1 MELFLIDGI
10 GPFFGDYKKRRINW
24 SKIPFEHL
32 ELDDPEKRAK
42 RFIRIRE
49 DMQTFTHCAAAMGF
63 NAITLDD
70 VAHLADHPDYEP
82 AIRARIQ
89 AYRSESIALFKIIQA
104 SGLKIYI
111 TMDILSMSA
120 AIREQVGGHLDRAIT
135 FAQELLTHLFAD
147 FPQIAGIIMRI
158 GESDGQ
164 DVKGPLRSE
173 LLLRTPHDTNR
184 FIKALLPTFEDEE
197 RTLIFRTWTVGAYSI
212 GDLMWHRDTFT
223 RTLKGID
230 SANFIVSMK
239 FGESDFFRH
248 LPLNSNFFRTTH
260 RKIIELQTRHEYE
273 GAGEYPSY
281 IGQDYSQYAA
291 QLKQAPNMVGIIIW
305 CQTGGWHPFR
315 RRTLIDDNA
324 VWAGINT
331 HVALGI
337 FKDGLSPDAALMQW
351 TGRERFPE
359 INELLQLSEEVIKKL
374 LYEPQFAQ
382 QKLFFRRV
390 RIPPLLAV
398 FWNTL
403 FINHAARRVLQHYVK
418 DPQQSIDQ
426 ATVAMQKLTR
436 MQQLAEQSGLPADD
450 IEFMHDTL
458 NLVRLARRYF
468 LLPKDDEF
476 ESELRTTRAA
486 YKKKYPKSLR
496 PRYRIKLDLGTSE
509 FSPRT
514 LSLGLKI
521 FLRQQRGYRLVDRL
535 ILLRLLAIGYWLVR
549 RAAPKMIPK
558 FARKSAMG
566 VDAVF
571 R

>member
-32 ELDDPEKRAK
+32 ALDQPETRTA
-42 RFIRIRE
+42 RFARIRE
-49 DMQTFTHCAAAMGF
+49 DMQTFATRAAEIGF

-70 VAHLADHPDYEP
+70 VAHLAGHADYEP
-82 AIRARIQ
+82 DIRARIQ
-89 AYRSESIALFKIIQA
+89 AYRSELLPLFAIIQTA
-104 SGLKIYI
+104 GLDIYI

-120 AIREQVGGHLDRAIT
+120 AIRQKVDGRLDRAIT
-135 FAQELLTHLFAD
+135 FAKELISDLLTD

-173 LLLRTPHDTNR
+173 LLLRSARDTNR
-184 FIKALLPTFEDEE
+184 FIQELLPTFEAKQ

-212 GDLMWHRDTFT
+212 GDLMWHRDTFA
-223 RTLKGID
+223 RTLKDID
-230 SANFIVSMK
+230 SPNFIVSMK

-248 LPLNSNFFRTTH
+248 LPLNSNFFRTPH
-260 RKIIELQTRHEYE
+260 RKIVELQTRQEYE
-273 GAGEYPSY
+273 GAGEFPSY
-281 IGQDYSQYAA
+281 IGKDYSEYAA
-291 QLKQAPNMVGIIIW
+291 QLKQAPNMAGLIIW

-315 RRTLIDDNA
+315 RRTLIDDSA
-324 VWAGINT
+324 IWAEINT
-331 HVALGI
+331 RVALGI
-337 FKDGLSPDAALMQW
+337 FKEDLSPEAALLQW

-359 INELLQLSEEVIKKL
+359 INELLQLSEEVIKHL

-390 RIPPLLAV
+390 RIPPLLAIY
-398 FWNTL
+398 WNTL
-403 FINHAARRVLQHYVK
+403 FINHAAQRVLQHYVK

-426 ATVAMQKLTR
+426 ATRAMQQLKR
-436 MQQLAEQSGLPADD
+436 MQQLAEQSGLPAND

-458 NLVRLARRYF
+458 NLVRLARHYF
-468 LLPKDDEF
+468 LLPYDEAF
-476 ESELRTTRAA
+476 QPELRNTRSA

-496 PRYRIKLDLGTSE
+496 PRYRIKLDLSASE

-514 LSLGLKI
+514 LSLGLKV
-521 FLRQQRGYRLVDRL
+521 FLRKQRGYRLVDRL

-549 RAAPKMIPK
+549 RATPKMIPK

-566 VDAVF
+566 VDAIF